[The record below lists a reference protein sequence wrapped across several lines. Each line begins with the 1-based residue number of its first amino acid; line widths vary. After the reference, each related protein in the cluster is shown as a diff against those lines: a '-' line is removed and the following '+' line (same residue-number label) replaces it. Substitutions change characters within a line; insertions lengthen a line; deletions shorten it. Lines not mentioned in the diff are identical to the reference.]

1 MPGVPI
7 VFRPPEE
14 RAKNPERLN
23 LDRSVAHSSK
33 ITVKCCVF
41 HLHYPEEYVC
51 VCMYVCMYVCK
62 SHLDTVKQ
70 SWYAYSISA
79 TLIIVSLH
87 VYVRLRYI

>member
-23 LDRSVAHSSK
+23 LDRSEPVLVIAVAHSSK

-51 VCMYVCMYVCK
+51 VCMYVCMYYV
-62 SHLDTVKQ
+62 SHTWIL
-70 SWYAYSISA
+70 
-79 TLIIVSLH
+79 
-87 VYVRLRYI
+87 